1 MLNRKKTTRR
11 ILRVLGV
18 IFLLLL
24 AGAVYLVVVTKVPP
38 PKPADM
44 SSLQLQRTDHGDGFY
59 TLKNNWFRHSKSGL
73 YELYVEGEPFERGV
87 INGKLTEELVV
98 RQEDHFA
105 EQITKMVP
113 SKFKRNFLK
122 YLIGWFNRNLDKS
135 VTEEYREEIY
145 GVSESASPRYQ
156 YLGTNYQR
164 ILNYHA
170 AHDIGHAVQNL
181 ALVGCTSFGTWGSM
195 SVDSTMIIG
204 RNFDFYVGDNFA
216 EDKIVAFFNPTKGH
230 KFMTVTWGGFV
241 GAVSGMNDQGVSV
254 TINAAKTA
262 LPSGSATPVSLVTRE
277 ILQYAKNIQEAI
289 AIAKSRKMF
298 VSESFLVASAADNKA
313 VIIEKTP
320 DDLDVYDPHKEFIV
334 CTNHFQSNGLG
345 NTKMN
350 IAQEKESASLY
361 RYKRLTELLNANARL
376 PNGQGKNTVQKTVNI
391 LRDQKGL
398 NGANIGMGNEKAI
411 NQLIAHHSIVFEPKK
426 LIVWISTSPWQ
437 LGQYVAYDLNK
448 IFALKG
454 MATNKEI
461 ADSSLTIAPDSFLL
475 TPAYKNFEVFRNI
488 KQQILDGGKVN
499 TDKLIA
505 SNPEFYNAYLLAG
518 DYLYKQKNYAAALKD
533 YKTALTKVIAT
544 KKEEDHIKE
553 QIQKIN
559 KKLAP

>member
-1 MLNRKKTTRR
+1 MLNWKKTGRR
-11 ILRVLGV
+11 TLRVLAV
-18 IFLLLL
+18 IFILLFI
-24 AGAVYLVVVTKVPP
+24 GAVYLVQVSDIDP

-44 SSLQLQRTDHGDGFY
+44 SSLQLQRTNHGDGFY
-59 TLKNNWFRHSKSGL
+59 TIKNNWFRHSKSGL
-73 YELYVEGEPFERGV
+73 YELYVEGDAFERGV

-105 EQITKMVP
+105 EQITKLVP

-122 YLIGWFNRNLDKS
+122 YLIGFFNRKLDKN
-135 VTEEYREEIY
+135 VTEEYKEEIY
-145 GVSESASPRYQ
+145 GVSESASPKYQ

-195 SVDSTMIIG
+195 SEDSTMIIG
-204 RNFDFYVGDNFA
+204 RNFDFYVGDKFA

-262 LPSGSATPVSLVTRE
+262 LPSGSETPVSLVTRE

-289 AIAKSRKMF
+289 SIAKSRKMF

-320 DDLDVYDPHKEFIV
+320 DELDVYDPKKEFIV

-345 NTKMN
+345 KTKMN
-350 IAQEKESASLY
+350 VEQENESASTY
-361 RYKRLTELLNANARL
+361 RYKRLMELLNANR
-376 PNGQGKNTVQKTVNI
+376 KNTVQKTVNI

-398 NGANIGMGNEKAI
+398 NGTNIGMGNEKAI

-426 LIVWISTSPWQ
+426 LIVWVSTSPWQ

-448 IFALKG
+448 IFSLQG
-454 MATNKEI
+454 MKENKEI

-475 TPAYKNFEVFRNI
+475 TPSYKNFEAFRNI
-488 KQQILDGGKVN
+488 KQQMLDGGTVN
-499 TDKLIA
+499 TVDLIA

-518 DYLYKQKNYAAALKD
+518 DYLYKQKEYAAALQN
-533 YKTALTKVIAT
+533 YNIALTKVIAT

-553 QIQKIN
+553 QIKKIN
-559 KKLAP
+559 KK